1 MMSMPAASMSRMAV
15 WAASSN
21 ISPRSVGPNSSRS
34 SAFTDAN
41 HQPGLP
47 CEPTTELGR
56 IGSSAMGSAPS
67 DVGVGGSYDSLR
79 HKSVEIEGGPQKA
92 AGGAQKSAS
101 HPGGT
106 VEELYRRVR
115 DKRRIHGRRS
125 RKLATE
131 QMWS

>member
-56 IGSSAMGSAPS
+56 IGSSAMGSAPP

-79 HKSVEIEGGPQKA
+79 HKSVEME
-92 AGGAQKSAS
+92 GGAQKTRLAPGRDRRRALQSR
-101 HPGGT
+101 GGT
-106 VEELYRRVR
+106 NA
-115 DKRRIHGRRS
+115 GS
-125 RKLATE
+125 RPAVT
-131 QMWS
+131 QTGD